1 MLKAIIVDDEA
12 RGRRILQQFIEE
24 YCPTVT
30 IVGTADDVLSGVKAI
45 NAYQPDVVFLD
56 IEMPNYSG
64 FKLIEFFD
72 ELTFE
77 IVFTTAYERYAIQ
90 AFKASAIGYLLKPID
105 IDELIEVVAR
115 VEKLRKMANL
125 KERINTLKAN
135 LSNEKSQ
142 RIILPAQ
149 NGLLYL
155 NLNEINYIESEGRYT
170 KVHLVD
176 NSTMICTN
184 SLKECEVTFLGTP
197 FVRIHR
203 SIIIHLA
210 YIKRYSKGR
219 DSYVVMENEAKLDV
233 GKNYKDGLSDAVS
246 MFVR

>member
-12 RGRRILQQFIEE
+12 RSRRILQQFVEE
-24 YCPTVT
+24 YCPQVT

-45 NAYQPDVVFLD
+45 NTHQPDLVFLD

-72 ELTFE
+72 EPNFE

-90 AFKASAIGYLLKPID
+90 AFKVSAIGYLLKPID
-105 IDELIEVVAR
+105 IDELIEVVAK
-115 VEKLRKMANL
+115 VQELRKMSNL
-125 KERINTLKAN
+125 KERMEALKEN
-135 LSNEKSQ
+135 LSNDKSQ
-142 RIILPAQ
+142 RLILPAQ

-170 KVHLVD
+170 KIHLVD
-176 NSTMICTN
+176 QSTMICTK
-184 SLKECEVTFLGTP
+184 SLKECEVVFEGTP

-203 SIIIHLA
+203 SSIIHLA
-210 YIKRYSKGR
+210 YIKKYSKGR
-219 DSYVVMENEAKLDV
+219 DSFVVMENEAKLDV
-233 GKNYKDGLSDAVS
+233 GKNYKDGLSEAVS
-246 MFVR
+246 MFVK